1 MNLMFCDGMFGNR
14 WLSSKFLLMMRLTI
28 VLLLVGC
35 LQVSARVAAQ
45 KITFSGQNVP
55 LEKVFES
62 IKKQSGYLFFYNY
75 DLLQTSTPVSIS
87 VKDMLLEEAMALLL
101 KNQPLAY
108 SIEDKTIIIRKKVVA
123 ASVTNTATDATLM
136 APPNDITGQVFSDGG
151 EPLVGAY
158 VLLKGT
164 RKVALTNGKGEFTI
178 KLEGKELTE
187 GILIFSYVGYTKQEY
202 KVSGHKSVNIT
213 LQRNNAL
220 LEDIVVTNGYTKPKR
235 REDVVGSI
243 ATVSAKELQT
253 SRPIES
259 FDKMLEGLVPG
270 MQVVT
275 NTELGTP
282 VSINIRGQNALSQLS
297 TSNTTALTTSSQP
310 LFVIDGVPVTEQR
323 KGDEPLA
330 FLNNEQLL
338 NPLAGINPNDIE
350 TISVLKDAAAI
361 AVYGANGSNGVIII
375 TTKKGKPGKGKFD
388 FGYSGG
394 VNNPINRIKWL
405 SGPQYHDLAKELY
418 LNEGKDPAT
427 AEKLAGSAQIN
438 TDWFGLSSR
447 TGTFNDV
454 NMQLSGG
461 SELSQ
466 YRISAAYQSQ
476 KSIQLG
482 NDYNKYSVTMRLDN
496 KIGSKINVTTT
507 IAPTFVQKN
516 ALSIYNDLVPIVP
529 NIPSYN
535 ADSSYY
541 TIVGVPNPLA
551 VLNQNVNYHEGG
563 TLNGNFNVDY
573 TISKNLRY
581 TGNIGTNI
589 LINKQNIYQSPL
601 NETGRNLNGIARI
614 YDRTNFTWAS
624 FHQLNWKP
632 KINEHNKFDVL
643 AGFQAQSSTTKLL
656 LGQGSNFTYYR
667 LNELSSASTRN
678 SASSKSID
686 NGYSLY
692 GSVQYTLNDRYNV
705 SASGRYD
712 AASIFGNGVNSTV
725 NAALGFGWTISKEP
739 FLRQSKFIDL
749 LQLRASFGTSGNS
762 RIGSSAA
769 KGLYTFSNTYNN
781 QTSSTPST
789 LPNENLQWEKSD
801 KINVGVDF
809 NFGKRFRVV
818 VDVYQS
824 TLNNAISSV
833 TVSEASGFPSVLAN
847 TAIMRNSGFD
857 AGINVAILRGKD
869 LTWNTTL
876 NMGYNKNVVL
886 SVNDD
891 QQKFGSSDDATVL
904 KSLVSTSAI
913 WGYQFAGVNPATGV
927 ERFYNVNGK
936 LLETDKNLSNDFPLS
951 SAMQIGDRNPS
962 LQGGWINNFSYKGF
976 TLTVNIIYSFGSD
989 ILANYRNE
997 WNGNN
1002 LDNRNQSVNLLDRWQ
1017 KPGDIASFPKLN
1029 RLAISKIFFVRN
1041 SSRYV
1046 YNNTYLKLSNVTLAY
1061 TLPKA
1066 IASKLKASVTVFA
1079 NGTNLLYWNKSKTP
1093 KDRNGVAEYRYSYP
1107 ETQSFTG
1114 GVRVSL

>member
-1 MNLMFCDGMFGNR
+1 MNLMFCDGTFGKG
-14 WLSSKFLLMMRLTI
+14 WLSSKFLLLMRLTI

-35 LQVSARVAAQ
+35 IQVSAKVSAQ

-62 IKKQSGYLFFYNY
+62 IKRQTGYLFFYNY
-75 DLLQTSTPVSIS
+75 DLLQTATPVTVS
-87 VKDMLLEEAMALLL
+87 VKDMPIAEAMALLL
-101 KNQPLAY
+101 NNEPLDF
-108 SIEDKTIIIRKKVVA
+108 SIEDKTVVIRKKAPTSNAFADIAEVA
-123 ASVTNTATDATLM
+123 PIV
-136 APPNDITGQVFSDGG
+136 DITGQVFSDAG

-164 RKVALTNGKGEFTI
+164 RKVALTNGKGAFTI
-178 KLEGKELTE
+178 KLEDKELTE
-187 GILIFSYVGYTKQEY
+187 GILIFTYVGYTKQEY

-213 LQRNNAL
+213 LQRTNAL
-220 LEDIVVTNGYTKPKR
+220 LEDIVITNGYTKPKR

-243 ATVSAKELQT
+243 STVSAKELQT

-310 LFVIDGVPVTEQR
+310 LFVIDGVPITEQR

-375 TTKKGKPGKGKFD
+375 TTKKGKAGKAKLDVGFS
-388 FGYSGG
+388 SGFS
-394 VNNPINRIKWL
+394 NPINRIKWL

-418 LNEGKDPAT
+418 TNEGKDPVT
-427 AEKLAGSAQIN
+427 AEKLAGSNEIN

-447 TGTFNDV
+447 SGTFNDFSL
-454 NMQLSGG
+454 QLSGG
-461 SELSQ
+461 SELAQ
-466 YRISAAYQSQ
+466 YRISADYQSQ

-482 NDYNKYSVTMRLDN
+482 NDYNKYSFTLRLDN
-496 KIGSKINVTTT
+496 KLSNKINVTTT

-516 ALSIYNDLVPIVP
+516 ALTIYSDLVPMVP
-529 NIPSYN
+529 NIPAYN
-535 ADSSYY
+535 ADSTYY

-551 VLNQNVNYHEGG
+551 VLNQNINYHEGG
-563 TLNGNFNVDY
+563 TLNGNTNIDY
-573 TISKNLRY
+573 AITKNLRY
-581 TGNIGTNI
+581 TGNIGANI
-589 LINKQNIYQSPL
+589 LINKQNLYQSPL
-601 NETGRNLNGIARI
+601 NETGRSLNGIARI
-614 YDRTNFTWAS
+614 YDRTNFTWAT

-632 KINEHNKFDVL
+632 KINERNRFDVL

-656 LGQGSNFTYYR
+656 LGQGSNFTYFR
-667 LNELSSASTRN
+667 LNELSAASSRN
-678 SASSKSID
+678 AASSKSID
-686 NGYSLY
+686 NGYSVY
-692 GSVQYTLNDRYNV
+692 SSIQYTLNDKYNINT
-705 SASGRYD
+705 SGRYD

-725 NAALGFGWTISKEP
+725 NAAVGVGWTISKEA
-739 FLRQSKFIDL
+739 FLRQSLFVDL
-749 LQLRASFGTSGNS
+749 LQLRASYGSSGNS

-781 QTSSTPST
+781 QTSSSPST
-789 LPNENLQWEKSD
+789 LPNEGLQWEKSR
-801 KINVGVDF
+801 KIDVGIDF
-809 NFGKRFRVV
+809 NFAKRFRVV
-818 VDVYQS
+818 VDLYQS
-824 TLNNAISSV
+824 TLYNAISNI
-833 TVSEASGFPSVLAN
+833 TVQDATGFSSVLAN
-847 TAIMRNSGFD
+847 TATMRNSGFD
-857 AGINVAILRGKD
+857 AGINVSVFKGMFN
-869 LTWNTTL
+869 WNTTL

-886 SVNDD
+886 SVNDG
-891 QQKFGSSDDATVL
+891 QQKFGTSDDGTVL

-913 WGYQFAGVNPATGV
+913 WGYQFAGVNPATGI
-927 ERFYNVNGK
+927 ERFYNATGK
-936 LLETDKNLSNDFPLS
+936 LLETDKNTSTDFPLS
-951 SAMQIGDRNPS
+951 NAMQIGDRNPS
-962 LQGGWINNFSYKGF
+962 LQGGWINTFTYKGMA
-976 TLTVNIIYSFGSD
+976 LTVNIMYSFGSD

-1002 LDNRNQSVNLLDRWQ
+1002 LDNRNQSVNMLDRWQ
-1017 KPGDIASFPKLN
+1017 QPGDITNIPKLN
-1029 RLAISKIFFVRN
+1029 RQAISKIFFVVN

-1046 YNNTYLKLSNVTLAY
+1046 YNNTYLKLSNVTFSY

-1066 IASKLKASVTVFA
+1066 ITQKIKTSITVFA
-1079 NGTNLLYWNKSKTP
+1079 NASNLLYWNKSKSP
-1093 KDRNGVAEYRYSYP
+1093 KDRNGVAEYRYAYP
-1107 ETQSFTG
+1107 ETQSFTA
-1114 GVRVSL
+1114 GVRMNL

>member
-1 MNLMFCDGMFGNR
+1 MSLMFCDGTFCKG
-14 WLSSKFLLMMRLTI
+14 WLSSKFFLIMRLTI

-35 LQVSARVAAQ
+35 LQVSAKVSAQ
-45 KITFSGQNVP
+45 KITFNGQNVP

-75 DLLQTSTPVSIS
+75 DLLQTAIPVNIS
-87 VKDMLLEEAMALLL
+87 VKDMPLEQAMTLLL
-101 KNQPLAY
+101 KNQPFAY
-108 SIEDKTIIIRKKVVA
+108 SIEDKTIIIRKKAIVFENVPKPDI
-123 ASVTNTATDATLM
+123 TAVL
-136 APPNDITGQVFSDGG
+136 PPTEITGQIFSDAG

-158 VLLKGT
+158 ILLKGT
-164 RKVALTNGKGEFTI
+164 RKVALTNDKGEFTM
-178 KLEGKELTE
+178 KLDDKESTE
-187 GILIFSYVGYTKQEY
+187 GVLIFTYVGYAKQEY
-202 KVSGHKSVNIT
+202 KISGHRNVSIT
-213 LQRNNAL
+213 LQKNNAL

-297 TSNTTALTTSSQP
+297 TSNTTALNTSSQP

-375 TTKKGKPGKGKFD
+375 TTKKGKAGKPKLD

-394 VNNPINRIKWL
+394 VSNPINRIKWL
-405 SGPQYHDLAKELY
+405 SGSQYHDLAKELY
-418 LNEGKDPAT
+418 LNEGKDPVT
-427 AEKLAGSAQIN
+427 AEKLAGSAEIN

-447 TGTFNDV
+447 SGTFNDFSL
-454 NMQLSGG
+454 QLSGG
-461 SELSQ
+461 SEQSQ
-466 YRISAAYQSQ
+466 YRVSAAYQSQ

-482 NDYNKYSVTMRLDN
+482 NDYNKYAFTIRLDN
-496 KIGSKINVTTT
+496 KVGRKVNVTTT
-507 IAPTFVQKN
+507 IAPTFIQKN
-516 ALSIYNDLVPIVP
+516 ALSIYSDLVPIVP

-535 ADSSYY
+535 ADSTYY

-551 VLNQNVNYHEGG
+551 VLNQNINYHEGG
-563 TLNGNFNVDY
+563 TLNGNMNVDY
-573 TISKNLRY
+573 AITKNLHY
-581 TGNIGTNI
+581 TGNIGANI
-589 LINKQNIYQSPL
+589 LINKQNIYFSPL
-601 NETGRNLNGIARI
+601 NETGRSLNGIARI
-614 YDRTNFTWAS
+614 YDRTNFTWAT
-624 FHQLNWKP
+624 FHQLNWQP
-632 KINEHNKFDVL
+632 KINDRNKFDIL
-643 AGFQAQSSTTKLL
+643 TGFQAQSSTTKLL

-667 LNELSSASTRN
+667 LNELSAASSRN
-678 SASSKSID
+678 AASSKSID
-686 NGYSLY
+686 NGYSVY
-692 GSVQYTLNDRYNV
+692 GSVQYSLNNKYNV

-725 NAALGFGWTISKEP
+725 NAALGFGWTISKEA
-739 FLRQSKFIDL
+739 FLRQSKFLDL

-781 QTSSTPST
+781 QTSSTPSS
-789 LPNENLQWEKSD
+789 LPNENLQWEKSN
-801 KINVGVDF
+801 KINVGIDF
-809 NFGKRFRVV
+809 NFAKRFRVV

-824 TLNNAISSV
+824 IVNNAISSV
-833 TVSEASGFPSVLAN
+833 TVQEATGFSSVLAN
-847 TAIMRNSGFD
+847 TAKMRNSGFD
-857 AGINVAILRGKD
+857 AGINVAILKGTF
-869 LTWNTTL
+869 TWNTTL

-886 SVNDD
+886 SVNDN
-891 QQKFGSSDDATVL
+891 QQKFGTTDDATVL
-904 KSLVSTSAI
+904 KSMVSTSAI
-913 WGYQFAGVNPATGV
+913 WGYQFAGINPATGV
-927 ERFYNVNGK
+927 ERFYDVTGK
-936 LLETDKNLSNDFPLS
+936 LLETDKNFSTDFPLS
-951 SAMQIGDRNPS
+951 NATQIGDRNPS

-1017 KPGDIASFPKLN
+1017 KPGDIANFPKLN
-1029 RLAISKIFFVRN
+1029 RQAISKIFFVRN

-1046 YNNTYLKLSNVTLAY
+1046 YNNTYLKLSNISLGY
-1061 TLPKA
+1061 TLPKV
-1066 IASKLKASVTVFA
+1066 IASKLKASVTVFV
-1079 NGTNLLYWNKSKTP
+1079 NGTNLLYWNKSKTA
-1093 KDRNGVAEYRYSYP
+1093 KDRNGVAEYRYAYP

-1114 GVRVSL
+1114 GVRVNL